1 MPQVPVIIRHA
12 VALALL
18 VASVLPAAAQLG
30 RPEGLYYKSWAVI
43 VAVDDY
49 LVAPK
54 LTGSVADGKAIAAAL
69 KQLGFEEILELYDR
83 DAGFR
88 RLQHLFT
95 HELLQKV
102 GRQDRV
108 VFFFS
113 GHTGVTTDRNG
124 HDLGYLVPWDA
135 QIGTPAKAISLDQL
149 KEFANRAMAKHIVFL
164 LDAGVRGW
172 ETTPPQQLSL
182 EGRLSPELETDKR
195 AAQVLTAADKEERP
209 ERGEGP
215 SLFVEILSS
224 GLQGAADE
232 NKDGWLM
239 ASELAAYVRRAIEA
253 RTDGRQ
259 HPQFAQMDGD
269 GDVIFIEGRKH
280 RFLAKAPKTEAER
293 VAAAKELYEESF
305 LLLQKQRPPE
315 EAIELLD
322 HAIAYH
328 PTFGDAYVLKSYVYL
343 ELIPRL
349 DEALAAANLA
359 VKHAPDNPDSH
370 FTLGLIWQRK
380 GQFPEAER
388 AFRQALTVNPRYSDV
403 YLALGELYADGLK
416 DPSKSLEA
424 YRRYVET
431 GGTDSRAKNMVEKLD
446 AAPRTSGTP

>member
-1 MPQVPVIIRHA
+1 VPLVSAVTRH
-12 VALALL
+12 VVPL
-18 VASVLPAAAQLG
+18 VLVWASVWPASAQVG

-54 LTGSVADGKAIAAAL
+54 LTGSVASGKALAAAL

-88 RLQHLFT
+88 RLQHLLT

-108 VFFFS
+108 VFFFA

-135 QIGTPAKAISLDQL
+135 HVGTPVKAISLDQL
-149 KEFANRAMAKHIVFL
+149 KEFAHRAMAKHIVFL

-182 EGRLSPELETDKR
+182 EGRVSPELETDKR
-195 AAQVLTAADKEERP
+195 AAQVLTAADKGERP
-209 ERGEGP
+209 ERGEGT
-215 SLFVEILSS
+215 SLFVEILLS

-232 NKDGWLM
+232 NQNGWLM
-239 ASELAAYVRRAIEA
+239 GSELAAYVRRVIET
-253 RTDGRQ
+253 RTGSWQ
-259 HPQFAQMDGD
+259 HPQFAQIDGD

-280 RFLAKAPKTEAER
+280 RFMAKEPKTEAER
-293 VAAAKELYEESF
+293 LARAKELYDEAFS
-305 LLLQKQRPPE
+305 LLQKQRPPA
-315 EAIELLD
+315 EALELLD
-322 HAIAYH
+322 HALAYH

-343 ELIPRL
+343 DLIPRL

-359 VKHAPDNPDSH
+359 MKHAPDNPDSH

-380 GQFPEAER
+380 GRFPEAEH
-388 AFRQALTVNPRYSDV
+388 AFQQALAVNPRYSDV
-403 YLALGELYADGLK
+403 YLALGDLYVDGLK
-416 DPSKSLEA
+416 NAAKAVEA
-424 YRRYVET
+424 YRHYVET
-431 GGTDSRAKNMVEKLD
+431 GGTDPRAKSMIEKLD
-446 AAPRTSGTP
+446 AVPRTSDTP

>member
-1 MPQVPVIIRHA
+1 VPLVSAVTRH
-12 VALALL
+12 VVPLVLL
-18 VASVLPAAAQLG
+18 WASVLPASAQLG

-54 LTGSVADGKAIAAAL
+54 LSGSVADGKAIAAAL

-88 RLQHLFT
+88 RLQHLLT

-108 VFFFS
+108 VFFFA
-113 GHTGVTTDRNG
+113 GHTGITTDRNG

-135 QIGTPAKAISLDQL
+135 QVGTPAKAISLDQL
-149 KEFANRAMAKHIVFL
+149 KEFAHRAMAKHIVFL

-172 ETTPPQQLSL
+172 ETSSPQQLSL

-195 AAQVLTAADKEERP
+195 AAQVLTAADKGERP
-209 ERGEGP
+209 EGGEGA
-215 SLFVEILSS
+215 SLFVEFLSS
-224 GLQGAADE
+224 GLRGAADE
-232 NKDGWLM
+232 NKNGWLTG
-239 ASELAAYVRRAIEA
+239 SELAAYVRRAIKA
-253 RTDGRQ
+253 RTEGRQ

-269 GDVIFIEGRKH
+269 GDVIFVEGRKH
-280 RFLAKAPKTEAER
+280 RFRVRDPKTEAER
-293 VAAAKELYEESF
+293 LAAAKELYEEAFS
-305 LLLQKQRPPE
+305 LLQKQRLPA
-315 EAIELLD
+315 EALELLD

-343 ELIPRL
+343 DLVPRL

-380 GQFPEAER
+380 ERFPEAER

-403 YLALGELYADGLK
+403 YLAMGDLYADGLK
-416 DPSKSLEA
+416 DFSKAVEA
-424 YRRYVET
+424 YRHYVET
-431 GGTDSRAKNMVEKLD
+431 GGTDPRAKSMIEKLEP
-446 AAPRTSGTP
+446 ASRPSGTQ